1 MPGRL
6 RRQLPR
12 HRTFAGLS
20 PQDQRSYLVGFLNG
34 FVAILEARGRRPT
47 PWEQYC
53 FDRTIHF
60 MQRGNLPVALN
71 EIVLLLSP
79 PLDHLL
85 GAVRD
90 IAELR
95 ADIAALDAERA
106 VSAPVER
113 LMASARRRTQ
123 ES

>member
-12 HRTFAGLS
+12 HSTFAGLS
-20 PQDQRSYLVGFLNG
+20 PQDQRSYLVGFLIS
-34 FVAILEARGRRPT
+34 FVAILEAGSRSPT

-85 GAVRD
+85 GSVRE

-95 ADIAALDAERA
+95 ADIDALRGE
-106 VSAPVER
+106 VEMSAPGGRTMRGAGR
-113 LMASARRRTQ
+113 LVS
-123 ES
+123 